1 VIGAGHVGAM
11 TALRIAERDLF
22 DVVTLVDIVP
32 GLAAGLALDMW
43 HSASLRG
50 FSTRIAGSE
59 DIASIAGA
67 DYVVVTAGRPR
78 QPGMSR
84 TDLTAVNSEIVS
96 AVAEAIRIHAPRATV
111 VVVTNP
117 LEEMTHV
124 VQRITGFPP
133 ERVVGMA
140 GVLDTARF
148 CSLLGLTGKAE
159 PADVTAYALGS
170 HGPEMVIPLSQ
181 VFVGSVPVRQLV
193 APSDLSA
200 TVERARDSG
209 AEVVGLLQTG
219 SAYFTP
225 AESAARLVA
234 AMATDSDEVLTAC
247 VRSAGAYGLVDTRVG
262 LPIRL
267 GRGGVREIVTLD
279 LDPDE
284 LAALRLAAER
294 IAARVA
300 ELP

>member
-1 VIGAGHVGAM
+1 
-11 TALRIAERDLF
+11 
-22 DVVTLVDIVP
+22 
-32 GLAAGLALDMW
+32 
-43 HSASLRG
+43 
-50 FSTRIAGSE
+50 
-59 DIASIAGA
+59 
-67 DYVVVTAGRPR
+67 
-78 QPGMSR
+78 
-84 TDLTAVNSEIVS
+84 
-96 AVAEAIRIHAPRATV
+96 
-111 VVVTNP
+111 
-117 LEEMTHV
+117 
-124 VQRITGFPP
+124 
-133 ERVVGMA
+133 
-140 GVLDTARF
+140 
-148 CSLLGLTGKAE
+148 
-159 PADVTAYALGS
+159 
-170 HGPEMVIPLSQ
+170 MVIPLSQ